1 MGSMTEK
8 TQMLKK
14 IQTLLNQ
21 RKPPNGQSG
30 HQRRPA
36 LLEEGVDG
44 EADVVVV
51 EEEDEVE
58 VLVVRL

>member
-1 MGSMTEK
+1 
-8 TQMLKK
+8 MLKK